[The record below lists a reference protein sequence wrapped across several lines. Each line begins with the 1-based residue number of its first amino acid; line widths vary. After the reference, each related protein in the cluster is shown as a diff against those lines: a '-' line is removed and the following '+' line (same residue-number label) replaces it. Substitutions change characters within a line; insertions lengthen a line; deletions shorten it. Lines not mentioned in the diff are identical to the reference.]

1 MADFEIRIEGL
12 DAALAKLKAAG
23 DDYRRRVQ
31 AAIVVEAEAIMA
43 DAKENFVPVD
53 TGALRASGHVVLPVG
68 DELMVTMAFGG
79 PAVDY
84 AVEVHEDPT
93 AHHPV
98 GQWKYLETPALAATH
113 GLADRIKARIQE

>member
-1 MADFEIRIEGL
+1 MADFDISIEGL
-12 DAALAKLKAAG
+12 DVLAQSQSAG
-23 DDYRRRVQ
+23 DNYRRRVQ
-31 AAIVVEAEAIMA
+31 AAIVAEAEAIMA
-43 DAKENFVPVD
+43 DAKEHYVPVD

-79 PAVDY
+79 PAASY
-84 AVEVHEDPT
+84 APIVHEDPT